1 MLRNLLIKFYRQI
14 NQRNRQQ
21 TSVAVEEAMKLEFK
35 RQKEV
40 KDDPFQRRKELPSL
54 IHIKKKPVQDVE
66 PSVDETKKEEEK
78 SIKIE
83 AEIKTNVENEKRKSS
98 ENNKGND
105 LFQAHNFDIAID
117 ISGSVFPTSQIQQS
131 SFSLPSS
138 NLASSGS
145 AISRRALNL
154 DDYKRKKGLI

>member
-1 MLRNLLIKFYRQI
+1 
-14 NQRNRQQ
+14 
-21 TSVAVEEAMKLEFK
+21 MKKEFE
-35 RQKEV
+35 RQKEL

-54 IHIKKKPVQDVE
+54 IHIKKKPVQDKVE
-66 PSVDETKKEEEK
+66 PSKDEIKKDEELSAKVET
-78 SIKIE
+78 E
-83 AEIKTNVENEKRKSS
+83 AKTNVDNEKRKSS

-105 LFQAHNFDIAID
+105 LFQAHNFDITID
-117 ISGSVFPTSQIQQS
+117 ISGSAFPTSQIQQS

-145 AISRRALNL
+145 AITRRALNL